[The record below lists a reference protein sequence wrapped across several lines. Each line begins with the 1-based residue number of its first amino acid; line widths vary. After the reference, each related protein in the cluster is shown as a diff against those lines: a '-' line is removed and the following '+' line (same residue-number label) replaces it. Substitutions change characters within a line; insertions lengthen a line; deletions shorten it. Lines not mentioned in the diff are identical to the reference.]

1 MDAAVVE
8 LKMVLAGERELHEGP
23 VELRGVRGED
33 YGGLS
38 WGERNSGGWQKGL
51 GEGFCGSVG
60 GLGAPPKCFG
70 GEIGCCWENG
80 VRGDILGI
88 LRTRRVLWPM
98 WVN

>member
-38 WGERNSGGWQKGL
+38 WGERNSGGRQKGL

-60 GLGAPPKCFG
+60 VWELFQNVLEVK
-70 GEIGCCWENG
+70 CCWENG
-80 VRGDILGI
+80 VWGDILGI
-88 LRTRRVLWPM
+88 LRTRRVLRPM